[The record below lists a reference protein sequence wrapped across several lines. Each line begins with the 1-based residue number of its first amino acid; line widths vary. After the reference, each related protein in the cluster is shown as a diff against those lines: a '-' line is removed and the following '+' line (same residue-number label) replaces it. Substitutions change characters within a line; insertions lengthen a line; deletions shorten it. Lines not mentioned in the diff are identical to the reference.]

1 MSVSIKEVLESAGY
15 DFSTKEDCEWLLAQ
29 APEFDEMLEEADD
42 TIDYI
47 NDKEG
52 YYNE

>member
-29 APEFDEMLEEADD
+29 ASELDEMLEEAED
-42 TIDYI
+42 TIDSI
-47 NDKEG
+47 NYKEG
-52 YYNE
+52 YYNV